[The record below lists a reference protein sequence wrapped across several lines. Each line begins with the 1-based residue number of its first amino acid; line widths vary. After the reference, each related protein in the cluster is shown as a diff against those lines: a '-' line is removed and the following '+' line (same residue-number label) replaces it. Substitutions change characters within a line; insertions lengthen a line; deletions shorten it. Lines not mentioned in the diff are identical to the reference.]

1 MRIRPAG
8 SVSWGSAL
16 VQFLVGASWILP
28 AAAAQAAGNDKG
40 GKDVGLSLSSRDAR
54 CLADN
59 ADILLRDKVDPVDFY
74 FDLCLDEASVA
85 AVRGSSRQS
94 LPTLT
99 KSGSPK
105 ASAPDAKVDA
115 GPVKVTKALLKCVQD
130 KRARDSGYFDKEPVV
145 FSTSTC
151 QK

>member
-1 MRIRPAG
+1 VRLLI
-8 SVSWGSAL
+8 W
-16 VQFLVGASWILP
+16 ASWILA

-40 GKDVGLSLSSRDAR
+40 GKEVGLSLSSRDAR

-59 ADILLRDKVDPVDFY
+59 ADILLREKGDPVDFY
-74 FDLCLDEASVA
+74 FDLCLDEASAA

-99 KSGSPK
+99 KSGAPK
-105 ASAPDAKVDA
+105 ASGLDGKAEA

-145 FSTSTC
+145 CSSFIC

>member
-1 MRIRPAG
+1 MHLLI
-8 SVSWGSAL
+8 
-16 VQFLVGASWILP
+16 GASWII
-28 AAAAQAAGNDKG
+28 ATAVAQAAGNDKG
-40 GKDVGLSLSSRDAR
+40 GKESGLSLSSRDAR

-59 ADILLRDKVDPVDFY
+59 ADILLREKGDPVDFY
-74 FDLCLDEASVA
+74 FDLCLDEASAA
-85 AVRGSSRQS
+85 AVRGNTRQS

-99 KSGSPK
+99 RSGAPK

-115 GPVKVTKALLKCVQD
+115 GPVKVTKALVKCVQD
-130 KRARDSGYFDKEPVV
+130 KRARDGSYFDKEPVV